1 MTKNRVKII
10 NPGKEGQYGK
20 SFMKYKFDVDDNFPL
35 NKRLKLRM
43 LTIIV
48 RSIFQEGKKLYSQIY
63 LDERLCEL

>member
-1 MTKNRVKII
+1 
-10 NPGKEGQYGK
+10 
-20 SFMKYKFDVDDNFPL
+20 MKYKFDVDDNFPL

-48 RSIFQEGKKLYSQIY
+48 RSIFQEGKKLYPQIY